1 MTEMDTLGSNRQLM
15 QVWHA
20 QIGLVREQL
29 NAAIVALSHEFAGI
43 VVHLDG
49 LIGEMQ
55 RLESD
60 EVGLAGIPGADEA
73 ARHLQASAAHIDTE
87 TAGIRDRIAQ
97 SLLHLQFQDRVDQML
112 GHVQNGVSMLDTA
125 FCQDERRVDFAA
137 ILVAMKTSSTT
148 QEEEALHQGHDVAGK
163 PGDADE
169 LTFF

>member
-1 MTEMDTLGSNRQLM
+1 MDKLGSDRQLM
-15 QVWHA
+15 QVWNA
-20 QIGLVREQL
+20 QIGLAREQL

-60 EVGLAGIPGADEA
+60 EVGLAGIPGADAA
-73 ARHLQASAAHIDTE
+73 ARHLQASAAHIDME
-87 TAGIRDRIAQ
+87 TTGIRDRIAQ

-125 FCQDERRVDFAA
+125 FGQDERRVDFAA
-137 ILVAMKTSSTT
+137 ILVAMKASSTT
-148 QEEEALHQGHDVAGK
+148 QEEEALHQGRDVVGK